1 MEKTDHKRVPD
12 YKKTFKVSTTREAL
26 SMDLQTVF
34 TERRSVRKYSSAP
47 SHEELAEILGAARMA
62 PSWKNSQTTR
72 WYAVESPEKLEQI
85 RLALHPINQQK
96 VANADLIVSTYVR
109 DIAGFTKGE
118 PDNEVGNGWGAY
130 DLGLHDAYL
139 ILAAKD
145 AGYDTL
151 IMGLRD
157 ADKIRSVLCISEE
170 EEILSV
176 IAFGKRAEEPALRP
190 RKPLEDIVEFL

>member
-1 MEKTDHKRVPD
+1 MEFAAV
-12 YKKTFKVSTTREAL
+12 L
-26 SMDLQTVF
+26 S
-34 TERRSVRKYSSAP
+34 ERRSVRKYSSAP

-72 WYAVESPEKLEQI
+72 WYAVESPEKLEQL
-85 RLALHPINQQK
+85 RLALHAVNQQK
-96 VANADLIVSTYVR
+96 AANADLIVSTYVR
-109 DIAGFTKGE
+109 DIAGFTNGK

-157 ADKIRSVLCISEE
+157 ADKVRPILGIPEE

-176 IAFGKRAEEPALRP
+176 IAIGKRAEEPALRP
-190 RKPLEDIVEFL
+190 RKPLEDIAKFY